1 VRRRVL
7 ALGAGALVATAV
19 AAAPWAAAPWA
30 AAASRSVPPPPPTP
44 PASITL
50 HASRTHLPHGENIVL
65 SGLATGVATGTKVH
79 LYAAEYPYHHPQLL
93 RTTATRATGSY
104 SFRVHPEENV
114 SYAVKLA
121 GTTASAKV
129 RIGVVG
135 KVFIKLKALTLG
147 RAGVTLVLLHPKD
160 MHWRRF
166 RVHWWFGHGR
176 KGRFSSHQTNRAHRL
191 SPNVTVLST
200 KIALPAG
207 HYHWRVC
214 FQAPRD
220 QALLNPQRPI
230 GCKGRGYWGRGSLP
244 YGFPSQRAIA
254 RAERELASRAGR
266 TALAVIDTEGRLY
279 GVHVHRTFITG
290 SVVKAMLLVAYLRM
304 LDARGQHYVD
314 SYSNSFLYPM
324 IHVSDNNAATQT
336 WSIVGD
342 SGLYAVAKAAGMTE
356 FSISGIWANAMI
368 SAADQAKFFF
378 EMDKLI
384 PKEFVGY
391 ANNLLSHIAGY
402 ESWGIPAIAR
412 PKGYKVFFKAGWRP
426 TNLGYLVHQIARL
439 EGHKRTFAMAVMT
452 DGDPDMGYGIDT
464 IQDVTAALL

>member
-1 VRRRVL
+1 M
-7 ALGAGALVATAV
+7 GTA
-19 AAAPWAAAPWA
+19 
-30 AAASRSVPPPPPTP
+30 
-44 PASITL
+44 
-50 HASRTHLPHGENIVL
+50 
-65 SGLATGVATGTKVH
+65 VH
-79 LYAAEYPYHHPQLL
+79 LYKAEYPYHHSKLV
-93 RTTATRATGSY
+93 RTTATSATGGF
-104 SFRVHPEENV
+104 SFVVHPDENV

-121 GTTASAKV
+121 GTTAQAHV
-129 RIGVVG
+129 RIGVRG
-135 KVFIKLKALTLG
+135 KLAIKLKALTLG
-147 RAGVTLVLLHPKD
+147 RAGVTIVMLHPRDIK
-160 MHWRRF
+160 WGRV
-166 RVHWWFGHGR
+166 RVHWSFGHGR
-176 KGRFSSHQTNRAHRL
+176 KGRFSTHQTNHAHRL
-191 SPNVTVLST
+191 SPYVTVLST
-200 KIALPAG
+200 KVTLPAG
-207 HYHWRVC
+207 RYHWRVC

-230 GCKGRGYWGRGSLP
+230 GCMGRGYWGRGSLP
-244 YGFPSQRAIA
+244 VGYPGPGAIR
-254 RAERELASRAGR
+254 RAERALAARTGR
-266 TALAVIDTEGRLY
+266 TALAVVDTEGRLS
-279 GVHVHRTFITG
+279 GVNVHRTFITG

-304 LDARGQHYVD
+304 LDARGQHHID

-391 ANNLLSHIAGY
+391 ARSLLSGIAGY

-412 PKGYKVFFKAGWRP
+412 PKGYTVFFKAGWRP

-439 EGHKRTFAMAVMT
+439 EGHKRTFSMAVMT

>member
-1 VRRRVL
+1 
-7 ALGAGALVATAV
+7 
-19 AAAPWAAAPWA
+19 
-30 AAASRSVPPPPPTP
+30 
-44 PASITL
+44 
-50 HASRTHLPHGENIVL
+50 
-65 SGLATGVATGTKVH
+65 VATGTHVH
-79 LYAAEYPYHHPQLL
+79 LYKAPYPYHHPKLV
-93 RTTATRATGSY
+93 RTTSTSATGAF
-104 SFRVHPEENV
+104 SFVVHPDENV

-121 GTTASAKV
+121 GTTAHAQV
-129 RIGVVG
+129 RIGVLG
-135 KVFIKLKALTLG
+135 KLFIKLKALTLG
-147 RAGVTLVLLHPKD
+147 RAGVTIVMFHPRD
-160 MHWRRF
+160 IHWGRV

-176 KGRFSSHQTNRAHRL
+176 KGRFTSHQTNRAYRL
-191 SPNVTVLST
+191 SPYVTVLAT
-200 KIALPAG
+200 KITLPAG

-214 FQAPRD
+214 FHARRD

-244 YGFPSQRAIA
+244 VGFPGPAAIR
-254 RAERELASRAGR
+254 RAERALAARTGR
-266 TALAVIDTEGRLY
+266 TALAVVDTEGRLS
-279 GVHVHRTFITG
+279 GVLVHRTFITG
-290 SVVKAMLLVAYLRM
+290 SVVKAMLLVAYLRR
-304 LDARGQHYVD
+304 LDARGQHHID

-342 SGLYAVAKAAGMTE
+342 SGLYAVARAAGMTE

-378 EMDKLI
+378 EMDTLI

-391 ANNLLSHIAGY
+391 ARGLLSGIAGY
-402 ESWGIPAIAR
+402 ESWGIPTVAR

-439 EGHKRTFAMAVMT
+439 EGHKRTFSMAVMT